1 MGTQEPNTTNIV
13 CVVDDDPSV
22 LKALK
27 RLLSSDGIAAY
38 TFSGG
43 KAFLAYAASN
53 NVALAVLDIHMP
65 EMSGL
70 EVRFHL
76 RERWPQSRVILIT
89 GREDL
94 NGAASK
100 IKASVEAFFTKP
112 FDNSEFLAAIH
123 RLLATCS

>member
-1 MGTQEPNTTNIV
+1 MGTQEPNTANSV

-27 RLLSSDGIAAY
+27 RLLNSAGIAAH

-43 KAFLAYAASN
+43 NAFLAYAASN
-53 NVALAVLDIHMP
+53 NVPLAVLDIHMP

-70 EVRFHL
+70 EVRSHL
-76 RERWPQSRVILIT
+76 RKRWPQSRVILIT
-89 GREDL
+89 GREDF
-94 NGAASK
+94 NGSASK

-112 FDNSEFLAAIH
+112 FDDTEFLAVIH
-123 RLLATCS
+123 SVLATCS

>member
-1 MGTQEPNTTNIV
+1 METLEPNTVNAV

-22 LKALK
+22 RKALK
-27 RLLSSDGIAAY
+27 RLLKSAGIAAH

-53 NVALAVLDIHMP
+53 SVPLAVLDICMP

-70 EVRFHL
+70 EVRSYL
-76 RERWPQSRVILIT
+76 RKRSPQSRVILMT

-94 NGAASK
+94 SGQISE
-100 IKASVEAFFTKP
+100 IRTSIEGFFTKP
-112 FDNSEFLAAIH
+112 FDDTEFLAVIH
-123 RLLATCS
+123 RVLAACS

>member
-1 MGTQEPNTTNIV
+1 MGTLELNIANAV

-22 LKALK
+22 RKALK
-27 RLLSSDGIAAY
+27 RLLRSAGIAGQ

-53 NVALAVLDIHMP
+53 SVPLAVLDICMP

-70 EVRFHL
+70 EVRSHL
-76 RERWPQSRVILIT
+76 HRRWPQSRVILTT

-94 NGAASK
+94 RGQVSEMRAS
-100 IKASVEAFFTKP
+100 IEGFFTKP
-112 FDNSEFLAAIH
+112 FDDTEFLAVVH
-123 RLLATCS
+123 RVLAACS

>member
-27 RLLSSDGIAAY
+27 RLLNSAGIAVH

-43 KAFLAYAASN
+43 QAFLAYAASN
-53 NVALAVLDIHMP
+53 NVPLAVLDIHMP

-70 EVRFHL
+70 EVRSRL
-76 RERWPQSRVILIT
+76 SKRWPQSRVILIT

-94 NGAASK
+94 NGRVSK

-112 FDNSEFLAAIH
+112 FDDTEFLAVIH
-123 RLLATCS
+123 RVLATRS

>member
-1 MGTQEPNTTNIV
+1 M
-13 CVVDDDPSV
+13 VDDDPSV
-22 LKALK
+22 LKALG
-27 RLLSSDGIAAY
+27 RLLNSAGIAAR

-53 NVALAVLDIHMP
+53 AVPVAVLDICMP

-70 EVRFHL
+70 EVRSRL
-76 RERWPQSRVILIT
+76 RERSPQSRIIMIT

-94 NGAASK
+94 NGQLSE

-112 FDNSEFLAAIH
+112 FDDTEFLATVQTHLTAH
-123 RLLATCS
+123 S